1 MAVVVLLLIAA
12 VAGGYVL
19 VRRVRDPY
27 RTIPPL
33 AVADYLENSNSL
45 RGNTYKLT
53 GTISQAL
60 TWSPTRGRLFSVEV
74 ASPGGADILPVL
86 VPTEFNSVNIQRG
99 QRFQFKL
106 EVDELGILRVRAL
119 EKT

>member
-1 MAVVVLLLIAA
+1 MLLVVILVIAA
-12 VAGGYVL
+12 IGGGYLL
-19 VRRVRDPY
+19 VHRVRDPY

-33 AVADYLENSNSL
+33 TVAEYLENANSL

-53 GTISQAL
+53 GTIHQAL

-74 ASPGGADILPVL
+74 NSPTGPEIVPVL
-86 VPTEFNSVNIQRG
+86 VPTEFNSVNIQKG

-106 EVDELGILRVRAL
+106 EVDELGILLARAL
-119 EKT
+119 EKV